1 MFYPY
6 SSQEEFDQVFD
17 FLDFN
22 DDGVVDADELYLAI
36 YGEVINPPKE
46 ESAEDILNQFDYNQD
61 GALDFTEAANAY
73 FTKFPE
79 ATTNDFIDLWYAADL
94 NADWL
99 IDIEELSQLIQ
110 KIKDGV
116 PLYPESDYQWLID
129 LYDQDQNGELSK
141 AEAAFAYFTHYPW
154 GNGYEFEYIW
164 SYIDSD
170 YSQQVNAD
178 ELKGLDDLYISGG
191 VYSQTDSS
199 RPALGV
205 RAQLKSVERV

>member
-1 MFYPY
+1 M
-6 SSQEEFDQVFD
+6 FD

-110 KIKDGV
+110 KIQDGV

-141 AEAAFAYFTHYPW
+141 AEAAFAYFTQYPW

-178 ELKGLDDLYISGG
+178 ELKGLDDLYISSG

>member
-36 YGEVINPPKE
+36 YGEVLNPPKE
-46 ESAEDILNQFDYNQD
+46 ESAENILNQFDYNQD

-73 FTKFPE
+73 FTKYPE

-110 KIKDGV
+110 KIQDGV

-199 RPALGV
+199 RHALGV
-205 RAQLKSVERV
+205 RAQSKRVERV

>member
-36 YGEVINPPKE
+36 YGEVLNPPKE
-46 ESAEDILNQFDYNQD
+46 ESADDILNQFDYNQD

-110 KIKDGV
+110 KIQDGV

-141 AEAAFAYFTHYPW
+141 AEAAFAYFTQYPW

-191 VYSQTDSS
+191 VSSQPDSS